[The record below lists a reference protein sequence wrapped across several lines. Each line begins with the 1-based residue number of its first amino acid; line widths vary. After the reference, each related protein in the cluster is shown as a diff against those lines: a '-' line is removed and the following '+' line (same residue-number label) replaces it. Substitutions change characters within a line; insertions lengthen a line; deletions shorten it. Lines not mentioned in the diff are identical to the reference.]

1 MSAVVLT
8 GVRKSFDA
16 TLVVKDFRL
25 NVAEKELVSLL
36 GASGCGKTTVLRL
49 IAGLEEPDAGRITVG
64 DRVVCDASTGAWIPP
79 ERRHIGMVFQ
89 SYAVWP
95 HMTVFENAA
104 YPLRVLKVPAAKR
117 RARTLE
123 ILELVGL
130 AGLEKRR
137 PAQLSGGQQ
146 QRVALARGLVMQ
158 PEVLLLDEPLSNLDA
173 KLRVR
178 MRRDIRRIQQLTGF
192 TVVYVTHDQEE
203 ALEISDRIVIMEDGV
218 IVAEGPPEAVRGH
231 EFLTPLAAEDEAR
244 P

>member
-1 MSAVVLT
+1 MSSVDLQ
-8 GVRKSFDA
+8 GIRKSFDEN
-16 TLVVKDFRL
+16 LVVKDFQLR
-25 NVAEKELVSLL
+25 VAERELVSLL

-49 IAGLEEPDAGRITVG
+49 IAGLEEPDAGRIAVG
-64 DRVVCDASTGAWIPP
+64 DRVVCDAATGAWIPP
-79 ERRHIGMVFQ
+79 DRRHIGMVFQ

-104 YPLRVLKVPAAKR
+104 YPLRVLKVPATER
-117 RARTLE
+117 RERTLE

-130 AGLEKRR
+130 SGLEKRR

-146 QRVALARGLVMQ
+146 QRVALARGLVMR

-203 ALEISDRIVIMEDGV
+203 ALEISDRIVIMEDGE
-218 IVAEGPPEAVRGH
+218 IIAEGPPDAVRGH
-231 EFLTPLAAEDEAR
+231 EFLTPLGAEETA
-244 P
+244 